1 MSEGVMEKEESIV
14 KGGVTETPSEGGR
27 VLNLCELK
35 QKSTEELLVTAE
47 ELGVVSNG
55 RMLKQE
61 IIFQL
66 MKRVISEGG
75 IAIGGGVVE
84 TLPDGFGFLRSA
96 KANYAA

>member
-1 MSEGVMEKEESIV
+1 MFNKNKRRSRSYSSKPA
-14 KGGVTETPSEGGR
+14 TERSAEHRTPSEGGR

-61 IIFQL
+61 II
-66 MKRVISEGG
+66 
-75 IAIGGGVVE
+75 
-84 TLPDGFGFLRSA
+84 
-96 KANYAA
+96 

>member
-1 MSEGVMEKEESIV
+1 MVVLVGFSEENFMSEGVMEKEESIV

-61 IIFQL
+61 I
-66 MKRVISEGG
+66 
-75 IAIGGGVVE
+75 
-84 TLPDGFGFLRSA
+84 
-96 KANYAA
+96 